1 MAENSLWEDR
11 EVRFD
16 LSLVQMKTRP
26 GEKIIDKLDFIED
39 TKGNAGD
46 KGRLVIT
53 SLRLMWNSLS
63 VLRINLSIGLACIQQ
78 VSTKVINS
86 RLRGTAEALHILTKS
101 SQSRFEFI
109 FTNLVPGAIVRR
121 KELKM
126 LPREHIYSQYQGVWN
141 LSSDQGNLGV
151 FMATN
156 IRVVWYADM
165 NESFNISLPYIQI
178 ASIRL
183 RESKFGL
190 ALVIESYEQSGGYVL
205 GFRIDPQETMQTVCK
220 ELQSYHRI
228 HTTTPE
234 YGVDYVVSD
243 VAILAEEAPVVQE
256 DIAELEEDD
265 NMLDLS
271 NTLTLY
277 SADHMGGGTASANR
291 TLVFSPELGLCVEQ
305 PKPGFTMARL
315 WEVIPS
321 SGNHA
326 NQATTLQ
333 DQ

>member
-1 MAENSLWEDR
+1 
-11 EVRFD
+11 
-16 LSLVQMKTRP
+16 
-26 GEKIIDKLDFIED
+26 
-39 TKGNAGD
+39 
-46 KGRLVIT
+46 
-53 SLRLMWNSLS
+53 MWNSLS

-109 FTNLVPGAIVRR
+109 FTNLVPGNTRHFTSVLGVYRAYNSSKLYRDLKLRGAIVRR

-190 ALVIESYEQSGGYVL
+190 ALVIESYEQSGGY
-205 GFRIDPQETMQTVCK
+205 ETMQTVCK

-291 TLVFSPELGLCVEQ
+291 KLVFSPELGLCVEQ